1 MSWVKNFSSFQ
12 SKAWLAA
19 VCFSA
24 AACSVQTATSD
35 DEGAGFASGS
45 GAGAPGAT
53 SGATTVGGQGAAG
66 PNVAP
71 TPPLEE
77 DPEDVACNM
86 LDDTKPLTLYV
97 SADDSNSMA
106 SPALAR
112 EMLTEGFG
120 TQLNVRTYEFLNYF
134 RIEYEPA
141 APGDLNLIPQ
151 LAPAEDERDYDLQIG
166 VRSFDLVER
175 RPMTLT
181 LVLDT
186 SGSMGGIPIARER
199 AVVRALASSLAEGDI
214 VNAVIWDTGQATL
227 LDGHIATGPN
237 DAAVVALANSLEAN
251 GGTNLDAGLVNGYEL
266 AKKYYGADRLN
277 RVVLVSDGGANVGT
291 TEPELIGANAKDSD
305 QEGIY
310 LVGVGTGPAG
320 GYSDQLMD
328 VVTDAGRGAYVYI
341 DSEDEAEAMFGQR
354 FAEVMEVAAR
364 AVQVELTLPW
374 YFQMHRFYGEEYS
387 ENPEEVDP
395 QHLAPGDAMIF
406 NQVLRAC
413 DPAIVDD
420 NDTITV
426 RATWT
431 EPMTYVNREKEV
443 TVTVGDLLTGSKMQL
458 LKGRAIVAF
467 AEALKTNFPA
477 DLQKAMAAVDAADP
491 DGEDAELTEIA
502 DLIRLHPAY
511 QAQ

>member
-1 MSWVKNFSSFQ
+1 MSWVKTFSSLQ
-12 SKAWLAA
+12 SQGLLLA
-19 VCFSA
+19 VCLA
-24 AACSVQTATSD
+24 GAACSADLSTSEDDRGGFTSGGGANGPVGTTSATTGG
-35 DEGAGFASGS
+35 GAGE
-45 GAGAPGAT
+45 
-53 SGATTVGGQGAAG
+53 
-66 PNVAP
+66 VAP
-71 TPPLEE
+71 VAPPKEE
-77 DPEDVACNM
+77 PNAASCDL
-86 LDDTKPLTLYV
+86 LDDSKPLTLFV

-112 EMLTEGFG
+112 EMLTQGNG
-120 TQLNVRTYEFLNYF
+120 TGLNVRTYEFLNYF

-141 APGDLNLIPQ
+141 AQGDLNLIPQ
-151 LAPAEDERDYDLQIG
+151 MAPAEAEGDYDLQIG

-186 SGSMGGIPIARER
+186 SGSMGGEPIARER

-214 VNAVIWDTGQATL
+214 VNAVIWDTGQSTL

-237 DAAVVALANSLEAN
+237 DPAVVALANNLQAD
-251 GGTNLDAGLVNGYEL
+251 GGTNLNAGLVNGYEL
-266 AKKYYGADRLN
+266 AKKYYGHDRLN
-277 RVVLVSDGGANVGT
+277 RLVLVSDGGANVGT
-291 TEPELIGANAKDSD
+291 TEPELIGKNATDSD

-310 LVGVGTGPAG
+310 LVGVGTGPAS
-320 GYSDQLMD
+320 GYSDALMD
-328 VVTDAGRGAYVYI
+328 IVTDAGRGAYVYV
-341 DSEDEAEAMFGQR
+341 DSAAEADVMFGQR
-354 FAEVMEVAAR
+354 FTEVMEVAAR

-387 ENPEEVDP
+387 ENPDEIDP

-406 NQVLRAC
+406 SQVLRAC
-413 DPAIVDD
+413 DPLIVDE

-431 EPMTYVNREKEV
+431 EPLTYVNREKEI
-443 TVTVGDLLTGSKMQL
+443 TMTVGELLAGSNTQL
-458 LKGRAIVAF
+458 FKGRAIVAF
-467 AEALKTNFPA
+467 AEALKANTSEA
-477 DLQKAMAAVDAADP
+477 LQQAMDAIDAADP
-491 DGEDAELTEIA
+491 DGEDAELIEIG